1 LNGADRGDDSF
12 YILFHELGRRA
23 NDSEEIVDFTS
34 SSAETD
40 FMRQPF
46 YERAT
51 DLLSAD
57 VGDEL
62 VALDAD
68 AGHCYGF
75 NGVAATVWRQLEQPR
90 SFDEL
95 KQGLLADYEVGE
107 EQCATELQ
115 ELLDDLIGKGLLRR
129 TSGGDAR

>member
-1 LNGADRGDDSF
+1 MNQT
-12 YILFHELGRRA
+12 Y
-23 NDSEEIVDFTS
+23 
-34 SSAETD
+34 
-40 FMRQPF
+40 
-46 YERAT
+46 YERTT

-75 NGVAATVWRQLEQPR
+75 NSVAATVWRQLEQPR

-95 KQGLLADYEVGE
+95 KQDLLADFEVGE
-107 EQCATELQ
+107 QQCAAELQ
-115 ELLDDLIGKGLLRR
+115 ELLDNLIGRGLLRR
-129 TSGGDAR
+129 TSGRDAR

>member
-1 LNGADRGDDSF
+1 MSPS
-12 YILFHELGRRA
+12 Y
-23 NDSEEIVDFTS
+23 
-34 SSAETD
+34 
-40 FMRQPF
+40 
-46 YERAT
+46 YERSR

-75 NGVAATVWRQLEQPR
+75 NSAAASVWRQLEQPR

-95 KQGLLADYEVGE
+95 KSGLLDEFDVTE
-107 EQCATELQ
+107 EQCASDLN
-115 ELLDDLIGKGLLRR
+115 ELLDDLVAKGLVRR
-129 TSGGDAR
+129 TSGRDMR